1 MAKQGQKLTDELKE
15 QIKAHLVLGDNK
27 NDVAKKLGVSW
38 STVQKIAKEVENNPE
53 EKESFE
59 KLREDKKQE
68 VITRIW
74 EGFINGIELGNKMIK
89 EALEG
94 EREIPLN
101 QLSTYNGTMYDKM
114 ALMKGDP
121 TANTNINGSMTF
133 KQDLKKLSPEELR
146 NLENILGKVADTG

>member
-38 STVQKIAKEVENNPE
+38 STVQKIAKEVESNPE

-146 NLENILGKVADTG
+146 NLENIIGKVANT

>member
-38 STVQKIAKEVENNPE
+38 STVQKIAKEVESNPE

-89 EALEG
+89 EALDG

-133 KQDLKKLSPEELR
+133 KQDLKKLSPEELK
-146 NLENILGKVADTG
+146 NLENLIGKVADA